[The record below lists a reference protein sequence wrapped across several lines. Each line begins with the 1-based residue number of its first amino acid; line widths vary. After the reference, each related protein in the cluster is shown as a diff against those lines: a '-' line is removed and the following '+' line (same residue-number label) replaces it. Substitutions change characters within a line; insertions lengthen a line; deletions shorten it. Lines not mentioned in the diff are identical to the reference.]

1 MRCPKRTRNEFIT
14 RALITSEVERKKS
27 LVPQI
32 RESVSA
38 YAGHEAGTYEKVIR
52 ERSAPVVEATG
63 GDLKMDQSSFPFQ
76 ALADMPLMKKA
87 S

>member
-1 MRCPKRTRNEFIT
+1 
-14 RALITSEVERKKS
+14 VERKKS